1 MIGFVLDAVRTRIL
15 APQGDELVDEDVRA
29 IVDPDGSPITIAA
42 AELTIVGATSQPVSR
57 EIGGTGIIRHIVGI
71 VLVVEDGDL
80 EEAHRRR
87 DAIVTDLV
95 LRVEGD
101 RALGGAESADGRQI
115 VSSVGWTVD
124 YGDLEG
130 DTLAAFAS
138 LTLTVEADLT
148 R

>member
-1 MIGFVLDAVRTRIL
+1 MIGFVLDAVRDRIL
-15 APQGDELVDEDVRA
+15 APQGGELVDEDVRA
-29 IVDPDGSPITIAA
+29 ILDPDASPITIAA
-42 AELTIVGATSQPVSR
+42 AELTIVGATSQPVAR
-57 EIGGTGIIRHIVGI
+57 EIGGSGIIRHIVGI

-95 LRVEGD
+95 LRLEAD
-101 RALGGAESADGRQI
+101 RSLGGAESTDGRQI